1 MERAHHRP
9 RLSLQPPRPR
19 RRLPLQR
26 EPRRGARRSVRDV
39 PDGAVRREGQG
50 RDPRHGGGVTQLAR
64 LARLI
69 RSKNAGP
76 FELTFDIMFEDAAT
90 YERVKASG
98 VLTREKV
105 AACYGL
111 EPSQVKF
118 FLCDNALAIKAS
130 IPRPVFQG
138 DPRDS
143 DGHGGQ
149 QYAPLMDI
157 EIP

>member
-1 MERAHHRP
+1 M
-9 RLSLQPPRPR
+9 
-19 RRLPLQR
+19 
-26 EPRRGARRSVRDV
+26 
-39 PDGAVRREGQG
+39 
-50 RDPRHGGGVTQLAR
+50 TMLAK

-76 FELTFDIMFEDAAT
+76 FELTFDIMFDDAAT
-90 YERVKASG
+90 YARVRDSG
-98 VLTREKV
+98 MLTREKI
-105 AACYGL
+105 AACYNL

-130 IPRPVFQG
+130 IPRPVVQG

-157 EIP
+157 DIP

>member
-1 MERAHHRP
+1 MTA
-9 RLSLQPPRPR
+9 
-19 RRLPLQR
+19 
-26 EPRRGARRSVRDV
+26 
-39 PDGAVRREGQG
+39 
-50 RDPRHGGGVTQLAR
+50 LAE

-90 YERVKASG
+90 YERVKRSGAVSREAVAS
-98 VLTREKV
+98 R
-105 AACYGL
+105 YGL
-111 EPSQVKF
+111 PAEDVKF
-118 FLCDNALAIKAS
+118 FYCDNAYAIKAS
-130 IPRPVFQG
+130 IPRPSVQG
-138 DPRDS
+138 DLLDS

>member
-1 MERAHHRP
+1 MTA
-9 RLSLQPPRPR
+9 
-19 RRLPLQR
+19 
-26 EPRRGARRSVRDV
+26 
-39 PDGAVRREGQG
+39 
-50 RDPRHGGGVTQLAR
+50 LAR

-76 FELTFDIMFEDAAT
+76 FELTFDIMFDDAAT
-90 YERVKASG
+90 YARVRDSG
-98 VLTREKV
+98 MLTREKI
-105 AACYGL
+105 AACYNL

-130 IPRPVFQG
+130 IPRPVVQG